1 MKPAAE
7 PWWGLSGGRR
17 RAALS
22 VILAVQVL
30 AGVFFLGDVVA
41 DAIADGGSTHLYLEA
56 LVAVALCGGLA
67 VSAAALKA
75 AHEQLRSQEQA
86 VAVAAGALHDLVA
99 AQFEAWGL
107 TAAERDVGMLALK
120 GLDVGDIAALRGAAA
135 GDGAGAAVA
144 GLHEGGGHGAGAVR
158 GAVRGGPARG
168 AAGAGVSVSSG

>member
-1 MKPAAE
+1 
-7 PWWGLSGGRR
+7 LSGGRR

-30 AGVFFLGDVVA
+30 AGVFFLGDVIA
-41 DAIADGGSTHLYLEA
+41 DAMADGGSTHLYLEA

-75 AHEQLRSQEQA
+75 AHEQIRSQEQA
-86 VAVAAGALHDLVA
+86 LAVAAGALHDVVQ

-120 GLDVGDIAALRGAAA
+120 GLDVGDIAALRGAASGTVRAQLSRVYTKA
-135 GDGAGAAVA
+135 GVTGRAQFVALFVEDLLA
-144 GLHEGGGHGAGAVR
+144 GLP
-158 GAVRGGPARG
+158 GPG
-168 AAGAGVSVSSG
+168 